1 MTSIAIP
8 GAEHTWLFMTNDT
21 GKKDFSDVESRRYKD
36 SSRRL
41 SAGRRFAYAIGLPLL
56 RGILWLLNRTYRIEK
71 VVGSDIA
78 DRMITDVACM
88 PCYWHGQQL
97 VLSDLMQDWIRRG
110 FKAGFIISAS
120 VDGEVP
126 ARLARSWGAE
136 VIRGSAKRTGT
147 LVLRDARA
155 MLKRGVSVVTTP
167 DGPRG
172 PAFEFKSGVVL
183 MARIAGAKLVPIG
196 YAASRA
202 WVMNTWDRFMV
213 PAPFAK
219 IVITIGEPIDPP
231 RGASMEEIEAARD
244 TMQAAMDAVIQ
255 ASKDAVADTM

>member
-1 MTSIAIP
+1 MADNKPET
-8 GAEHTWLFMTNDT
+8 DY
-21 GKKDFSDVESRRYKD
+21 SDVESRRSAD
-36 SSRRL
+36 STRRL
-41 SAGRRFAYAIGLPLL
+41 SAGRKLVYVIGLPLL
-56 RGILWLLNRTYRIEK
+56 RGIIWLLNRTYRIEK
-71 VVGSDIA
+71 IVGTDIA
-78 DRMITDVACM
+78 DRMIADEGAAYM
-88 PCYWHGQQL
+88 PCYWHSQQL
-97 VLSDLMQDWIRRG
+97 VLSELLQDWIQRG

-136 VIRGSAKRTGT
+136 VIRGSAARTGA

-155 MLKRGVSVVTTP
+155 MMKRGVSVVTTP

-172 PAFEFKSGVVL
+172 PAFEFKTGVVL

-196 YAASRA
+196 YAANHA
-202 WVMNTWDRFMV
+202 WVMKTWDRFMI

-231 RGASMEEIEAARD
+231 RGASMEEIEKGRD
-244 TMQAAMDAVIQ
+244 EIQAAMDAVIQ
-255 ASKDAVADTM
+255 SSKAAFSSS